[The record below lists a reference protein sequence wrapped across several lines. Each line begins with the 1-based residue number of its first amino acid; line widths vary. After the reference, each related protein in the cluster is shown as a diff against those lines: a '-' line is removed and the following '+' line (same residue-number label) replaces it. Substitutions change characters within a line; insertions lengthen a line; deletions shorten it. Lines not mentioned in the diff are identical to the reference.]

1 MEGKVIAVQPPDSSH
16 DLPPLQ
22 GSHTRPSFP
31 DQETPSATASSRFS
45 KQVSFSHLPSHPVI
59 KYPFRQECSSLR
71 KLGLT
76 SLLPSG
82 LLRCDALIQACISWP
97 SLLKFLPP
105 SSPAPNHFIQT
116 SFLFFFLSGQTLTY
130 LHIISY
136 LLCFFI
142 IYLAL
147 LEYKLNEAYSLCL
160 FCSKI
165 DPMCLAH
172 CLTHGR
178 SLTTIQCI
186 KELSKSVMKVVRLYK
201 FIYKIWTYYT

>member
-22 GSHTRPSFP
+22 GSQTRSSFP
-31 DQETPSATASSRFS
+31 DQETPSTTTSSRFS

-59 KYPFRQECSSLR
+59 SYLFRQECSSLR

-116 SFLFFFLSGQTLTY
+116 SFLFFFFFWPDIDIFMHNFLFTVFLYHLSY
-130 LHIISY
+130 PIRI
-136 LLCFFI
+136 
-142 IYLAL
+142 
-147 LEYKLNEAYSLCL
+147 
-160 FCSKI
+160 
-165 DPMCLAH
+165 
-172 CLTHGR
+172 
-178 SLTTIQCI
+178 
-186 KELSKSVMKVVRLYK
+186 
-201 FIYKIWTYYT
+201 